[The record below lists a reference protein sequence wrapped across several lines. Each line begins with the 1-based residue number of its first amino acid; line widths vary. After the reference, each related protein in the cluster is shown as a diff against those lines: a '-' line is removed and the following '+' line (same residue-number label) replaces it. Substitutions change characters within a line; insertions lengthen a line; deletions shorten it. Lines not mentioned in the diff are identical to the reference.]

1 MHVYR
6 ILVCRRGFGDYHFTR
21 KSALSPPLHCHLLP
35 KVAFQTSD
43 GLHRERSVRLA
54 GLPAAVEAAFANVSF
69 NIAGSE
75 VSYYGPGAGESGQKG
90 NLLRKARQNE
100 CRREDTRRLRQV
112 QPENSSSACVG
123 VKPLKGRPGIAI
135 PAP

>member
-90 NLLRKARQNE
+90 TCSGKRVKTSAEEKILADCARYNLKTHHQLAS
-100 CRREDTRRLRQV
+100 V
-112 QPENSSSACVG
+112 SS
-123 VKPLKGRPGIAI
+123 L
-135 PAP
+135 

>member
-90 NLLRKARQNE
+90 
-100 CRREDTRRLRQV
+100 
-112 QPENSSSACVG
+112 
-123 VKPLKGRPGIAI
+123 VKRA
-135 PAP
+135 PAPESASKRVPKRRYSQIAPGTT